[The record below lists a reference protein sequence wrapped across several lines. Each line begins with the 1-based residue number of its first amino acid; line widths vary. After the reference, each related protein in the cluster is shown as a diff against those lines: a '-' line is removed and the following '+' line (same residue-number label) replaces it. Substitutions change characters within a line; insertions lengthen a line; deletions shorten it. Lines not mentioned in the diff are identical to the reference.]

1 MAGLW
6 RETDAGF
13 CELTAAM
20 RDLITA
26 GDLLVQE
33 GIDVPRSLR
42 LPAEPDSNG
51 WATVNGTRS
60 AFEKTIHEEGW
71 TLFFMAGEIKTAV
84 FGFDRQRV
92 LRAALKRLIAVVKS
106 QHCNGIEITRV
117 TDKSFLKV
125 PYVSVSAHARHLQKG
140 QLFSGSNPALPSLGH
155 LNGG

>member
-1 MAGLW
+1 MACPW
-6 RETDAGF
+6 CETDPGF

-33 GIDVPRSLR
+33 GINVPRSLR
-42 LPAEPDSNG
+42 LPTEPNG
-51 WATVNGTRS
+51 WATVNGTRT
-60 AFEKTIHEEGW
+60 AFEKTIDEEGW
-71 TLFFMAGEIKTAV
+71 TLFFMAGEIKTSV
-84 FGFDRQRV
+84 FGFNRQHA
-92 LRAALKRLIAVVKS
+92 LRAALRRLIAVVKS

-125 PYVSVSAHARHLQKG
+125 PYVSVSAHVRHVQKG
-140 QLFSGSNPALPSLGH
+140 QLFSGSNPARPSLGH